1 MTDTILTVVWPFA
14 SALIVSVA
22 ELLLARSKAFGRSN
36 VRDLKLP
43 KIIWQIKWKDKT
55 GETALSFLIIWTAAL
70 LQFLFSM
77 VCIFLVRRFANIP
90 PETAGSSVSSAFFAA
105 GSIVSDLCILYLLRS
120 RKRKLSKAAVI
131 ISVLSYVLIAAELF
145 LFNFNSFRA
154 DRHNV
159 TLKGTSLKPEFAYDA
174 ENEDGAV
181 SYTGDG
187 ILIKNDCTLLIYDVP
202 DDAYSVTVRFS
213 RPEKLPESRFKLRL
227 LVKDQ
232 NSMFVHRTA
241 DVRKISGLRN
251 VQLFMRPYGKV
262 DSIMLS
268 FEGLEKNVS
277 IEGVTFANCNV
288 YGASF
293 IRYIAV
299 FIALA
304 LVVLIVNSRFY
315 DVDLDLS
322 KKLHIILLAAVFFIT
337 TGATYLLY
345 RYDEMKFDKYPFED
359 TSKVMDIYQL
369 AFDSS
374 MKHIPYLDIR
384 AEEELL
390 GLDNPYDVSERT
402 EKKTPYRWDYCYK
415 DGKYYSYFG
424 SAPVYTVYYPV
435 YLITHRVP
443 SYSSTVAMLGTIAT
457 VAVVLAFLSAVRM
470 YVPKINL
477 LALLLM
483 IPAVSCAGFIY
494 YNMLFSDKYYVA
506 CLSAIAGIGFSMFF
520 GLSAVMGKK
529 TVSRLI
535 LFFLSGVSLAVC
547 AGSRPTAAIC
557 AAVLLPAFTG
567 VLLDRDRKLV
577 LRLSEA
583 LVFVLPVIA
592 GIVLI
597 LMQNYYRFGNIFDFG
612 EKYQLTVSDISS
624 LKVTPEMIPSAI
636 YYYILMP
643 WTALETFPFFEPRG
657 IIANNYEVYRNI
669 EPSMGLINIP
679 LLLLGTVFAPGSFVR
694 TKGKIRKKYA
704 ASCNGFIAACFLVSF
719 FVIWIDFSKGGV
731 CIRYLSDFS
740 WLIAISSAVILLRR
754 IMRRSGRKTVYGLVC
769 AASVLTVM
777 IVFFIIISDDGNNL
791 TKVCPDLLERCEDF
805 FIFWH

>member
-1 MTDTILTVVWPFA
+1 MTDTILTVVWSFA

-77 VCIFLVRRFANIP
+77 VCIFLVRRFANIL
-90 PETAGSSVSSAFFAA
+90 PETAGSAVFSAFFAT

-120 RKRKLSKAAVI
+120 KKRKLSKAAVI
-131 ISVLSYVLIAAELF
+131 IAVMSYVLIAVELF
-145 LFNFNSFRA
+145 FFNFNCFRT
-154 DRHNV
+154 DRHAV
-159 TLKGTSLKPEFAYDA
+159 TVKGKDLKPEFAYDA

-181 SYTGDG
+181 CYTGDS
-187 ILIKNDCTLLIYDVP
+187 ILIRNDCSLLIYDVP
-202 DDAYSVTVRFS
+202 GDAYSVTVRFAGL
-213 RPEKLPESRFKLRL
+213 EKQPGSRFKVRL
-227 LVKDQ
+227 LVKDK
-232 NSMFVHRTA
+232 NSMYEHKTA
-241 DVRKISGLRN
+241 DIRKISGLRS
-251 VQLFMRPYGKV
+251 VTLFMRPYGNV
-262 DSIMLS
+262 ESVML
-268 FEGLEKNVS
+268 S
-277 IEGVTFANCNV
+277 IEGLDKNVRIDTVTFADCNV
-288 YGASF
+288 YGASLT
-293 IRYIAV
+293 RYLV
-299 FIALA
+299 FFLVLV

-315 DVDLDLS
+315 MVDLDFS
-322 KKLHIILLAAVFFIT
+322 NRFHVFLLVAAFFVT
-337 TGATYLLY
+337 TGTTFLLY

-359 TSKVMDIYQL
+359 TSKVTDIYQL

-374 MKHIPYLDIR
+374 MKHIPYLDIK

-390 GLDNPYDVSERT
+390 KMDNPYDESERT
-402 EKKTPYRWDYCYK
+402 EKSVPYRWDYCYK

-424 SAPVYTVYYPV
+424 SAPVYTFYYPV
-435 YLITHRVP
+435 FLVSHRIP
-443 SYSSTVAMLGTIAT
+443 SCSSTVAILGTIAT

-483 IPAVSCAGFIY
+483 IPAVSCAGFIF

-529 TVSRLI
+529 TVSRLL

-547 AGSRPTAAIC
+547 AGSRPTAALC

-567 VLLDRDRKLV
+567 VLLDKDRKLIF
-577 LRLSEA
+577 RLSEA
-583 LVFVLPVIA
+583 FAFVVPVIA

-597 LMQNYYRFGNIFDFG
+597 MLQNYYRFGNIFDFG

-643 WTALETFPFFEPRG
+643 WTAIESFPFFEPRG

-679 LLLLGTVFAPGSFVR
+679 LLLLGTVFAPGSFLKA
-694 TKGKIRKKYA
+694 KGKIRKKDA
-704 ASCNGFIAACFLVSF
+704 AVYNGFIAVCFLTSF
-719 FVIWIDFSKGGV
+719 FVVCIDFSKGGV

-740 WLIAISSAVILLRR
+740 WLLAICCAVILQRR
-754 IMRRSGRKTVYGLVC
+754 IMKRSGRKTVYGLVC
-769 AASVLTVM
+769 LSSVLTVM
-777 IVFFIIISDDGNNL
+777 IVFFMILSNDGNNL
-791 TKVCPDLLERCEDF
+791 TKICPELLEKCEDF
-805 FIFWH
+805 FVFWH